1 MVAFSVNVQWLHSPF
16 CFSKSSSNNLQL
28 SDRTLYFIWSIQAKN
43 EIKYLLGVI
52 KLNLRYR
59 VTGSDRDYE
68 PGHVFQNYFMWL
80 LLTSR
85 FDRVYYGNRLED
97 TKSDMDLEPLFQFVA
112 APIDQRS
119 TPAEQVRSKEAYD
132 VIKKWANDPNGFI
145 ICCDQKKWRTLM
157 EMRHY
162 LAHTVAMWS
171 LVKGYMIAWP
181 TEVTM
186 IHHWIMMND
195 CGTINAREKKKD
207 WHKKLSCEGWI
218 DMAVIK
224 YYLDIY

>member
-68 PGHVFQNYFMWL
+68 PGRVFQNYFTWL

-97 TKSDMDLEPLFQFVA
+97 TKNDMDLEPLFQFVA
-112 APIDQRS
+112 TPIDQRS

-157 EMRHY
+157 EMQHY

-171 LVKGYMIAWP
+171 LVKCYMIARP
-181 TEVTM
+181 SD
-186 IHHWIMMND
+186 ND
-195 CGTINAREKKKD
+195 T
-207 WHKKLSCEGWI
+207 S
-218 DMAVIK
+218 
-224 YYLDIY
+224 LDHDEWLWDD

>member
-1 MVAFSVNVQWLHSPF
+1 MAFSVNVQWLHSPF

-52 KLNLRYR
+52 KLNLMYR

-157 EMRHY
+157 EMQYY
-162 LAHTVAMWS
+162 LAHNVVTCEVLYDCMTKWQWYILGS
-171 LVKGYMIAWP
+171 RWMIVGKLMHGKKRTDMRNWVVKVELIW
-181 TEVTM
+181 
-186 IHHWIMMND
+186 
-195 CGTINAREKKKD
+195 
-207 WHKKLSCEGWI
+207 
-218 DMAVIK
+218 AVIK
-224 YYLDIY
+224 FYFDIN

>member
-1 MVAFSVNVQWLHSPF
+1 M
-16 CFSKSSSNNLQL
+16 
-28 SDRTLYFIWSIQAKN
+28 
-43 EIKYLLGVI
+43 
-52 KLNLRYR
+52 YR

-68 PGHVFQNYFMWL
+68 PGHVFHNFFMWL

-145 ICCDQKKWRTLM
+145 ICCDQKNWRTLM
-157 EMRHY
+157 E
-162 LAHTVAMWS
+162 
-171 LVKGYMIAWP
+171 
-181 TEVTM
+181 
-186 IHHWIMMND
+186 
-195 CGTINAREKKKD
+195 TIYFTDWNAT
-207 WHKKLSCEGWI
+207 LSCTHCGNVVTCEVLYDCMTNWS
-218 DMAVIK
+218 DNDTS
-224 YYLDIY
+224 LDHDEWFWDD

>member
-1 MVAFSVNVQWLHSPF
+1 M
-16 CFSKSSSNNLQL
+16 
-28 SDRTLYFIWSIQAKN
+28 
-43 EIKYLLGVI
+43 
-52 KLNLRYR
+52 YR

-112 APIDQRS
+112 TPIDQRS

-145 ICCDQKKWRTLM
+145 ICCDQKND
-157 EMRHY
+157 
-162 LAHTVAMWS
+162 AH
-171 LVKGYMIAWP
+171 
-181 TEVTM
+181 
-186 IHHWIMMND
+186 
-195 CGTINAREKKKD
+195 
-207 WHKKLSCEGWI
+207 
-218 DMAVIK
+218 
-224 YYLDIY
+224 